1 MEKFENF
8 YRFCTSSTVPNHPP
22 LLQPHLHF
30 ATNTNLDGKNLLGQD
45 LCNND
50 AITKNI
56 FRCTTLLF
64 DKYCAMFC
72 NELPSHRNKRIF
84 LMLSTPRKLFKEA
97 RTVLSRLFI
106 RIVVHSFVVPKS
118 WKTLYDMEEDQ
129 AEMAGLKPS
138 HETNKQD
145 FSNELFQL
153 TIHKRAKRKPNR
165 EKKIKGRSNETVLKD
180 KLGESILLALYDK
193 SSLQT
198 SLFECAEES
207 DCIEEQYQKILLD
220 SFDVEQAFDVLDN
233 YDFEVDTTVYDYPRG
248 GRKTIYDRDYRRAQR
263 HQQRTFAKIDGQKLK
278 IDLNPKCKRFIRY
291 HTLAK
296 CRRKREIL
304 DFFISN
310 QVENIEKK
318 LRTAGLQ
325 RRSTLSDPNATV
337 KRSRKA
343 GNTWVSVDHHFVVN
357 STNSCLENKQTTST
371 VVSLQYRDL
380 TPEDYELLL
389 ALDDVVPKKTISTE
403 KLGQIERKSVP
414 VHMQEEGYL
423 CCICLDA
430 LGEFMKQLPTC
441 EHCFHVH
448 CIDAWLSNQA
458 DVCPIDQQ
466 KIVV

>member
-1 MEKFENF
+1 M
-8 YRFCTSSTVPNHPP
+8 
-22 LLQPHLHF
+22 
-30 ATNTNLDGKNLLGQD
+30 GQTFHQES
-45 LCNND
+45 C
-50 AITKNI
+50 
-56 FRCTTLLF
+56 
-64 DKYCAMFC
+64 
-72 NELPSHRNKRIF
+72 
-84 LMLSTPRKLFKEA
+84 
-97 RTVLSRLFI
+97 
-106 RIVVHSFVVPKS
+106 SFVVPKTS
-118 WKTLYDMEEDQ
+118 KTFYDMVGDQ

-138 HETNKQD
+138 QETNKQD

-153 TIHKRAKRKPNR
+153 RTLKRKPNR
-165 EKKIKGRSNETVLKD
+165 EKKIKRKSNETVLKD
-180 KLGESILLALYDK
+180 KLGESILLDLYAK

-198 SLFECAEES
+198 SLFECAEGP
-207 DCIEEQYQKILLD
+207 DCIEEQHQNTLFD
-220 SFDVEQAFDVLDN
+220 SADVEQVFDPLDD
-233 YDFEVDTTVYDYPRG
+233 YDFEMNTTVYDYPRG
-248 GRKTIYDRDYRRAQR
+248 GRKTVYYQRAQS
-263 HQQRTFAKIDGQKLK
+263 HKQRTFAKIDGQKLK
-278 IDLNPKCKRFIRY
+278 INLNPKCKRFIRY

-296 CRRKREIL
+296 CRRKREIS

-343 GNTWVSVDHHFVVN
+343 GNKWVSVDHHFVVN

-389 ALDDVVPKKTISTE
+389 ALDDVVPKKTISTV
-403 KLGQIERKSVP
+403 KLGQIETKPVP
-414 VHMQEEGYL
+414 IHMQEEGYL
-423 CCICLDA
+423 CCICLDE
-430 LGEFMKQLPTC
+430 LGEFMKQLPNC

-448 CIDAWLSNQA
+448 CIDAWLSHQS